1 MRSYSCIMV
10 MEMTTLLTPNLVL
23 TAALPV
29 LSDRRISV
37 KNSSSVVKF
46 ILIEKVKLEN
56 PAILSPPFSWQS
68 PKLNCES
75 GVGEVSRKSDSVASL
90 SPTSSSLTGARLT
103 RSVGL

>member
-1 MRSYSCIMV
+1 MV
-10 MEMTTLLTPNLVL
+10 MEMTILLTPNLVV
-23 TAALPV
+23 TAAFPV
-29 LSDRRISV
+29 LSDRRIIIRKTAMVNFS
-37 KNSSSVVKF
+37 
-46 ILIEKVKLEN
+46 LIEKVKLEN

-75 GVGEVSRKSDSVASL
+75 GGGEVSRKSDSVASL

>member
-1 MRSYSCIMV
+1 MV
-10 MEMTTLLTPNLVL
+10 MEMTTLLTLDLVL

-37 KNSSSVVKF
+37 VDELFCMVIL

-75 GVGEVSRKSDSVASL
+75 GGGEVSRKSDSVASL